1 MDKKF
6 CDENQRDSYVRRLC
20 RNIVNDRFNWRR
32 YCTPQTYFGI
42 GICVTPLFCSYGQIG
57 YTVSFP
63 YRHDMPEVEF
73 DWELNSLTLD
83 ETDWREYLE
92 APAEEE

>member
-6 CDENQRDSYVRRLC
+6 NSENQRDSYVRRLC
-20 RNIVNDRFNWRR
+20 RNILRDHFNWRR

-42 GICVTPLFCSYGQIG
+42 EICVTPLFCSYGQIG
-57 YTVSFP
+57 YTVNFP

-73 DWELNSLTLD
+73 DWERNRLTLD
-83 ETDWREYLE
+83 EMHWRRYFET
-92 APAEEE
+92 PAE

>member
-1 MDKKF
+1 
-6 CDENQRDSYVRRLC
+6 
-20 RNIVNDRFNWRR
+20 
-32 YCTPQTYFGI
+32 
-42 GICVTPLFCSYGQIG
+42 
-57 YTVSFP
+57 
-63 YRHDMPEVEF
+63 MPEVEF